1 MLIVNIDYKME
12 SSLTQEQMLGGE
24 VDSGCLELCGSLLH
38 PWTWILGWL
47 IFLLVFVP
55 FSSIEI
61 GILVAPYFVF
71 VVHQSFKTLI
81 PHSQVGFI
89 PCNVSNIMEP
99 YTFTV
104 VNGLA
109 GRCVLHSYKF
119 HGN

>member
-1 MLIVNIDYKME
+1 MLIVKMDYKRE
-12 SSLTQEQMLGGE
+12 ISLAQEQMLGGE
-24 VDSGCLELCGSLLH
+24 VDSGCLELCRSLLH
-38 PWTWILGWL
+38 PWTWILGSL
-47 IFLLVFVP
+47 IFLLVFEP

-61 GILVAPYFVF
+61 GILSCSFFVF
-71 VVHQSFKTLI
+71 VVHQYFKTLI

>member
-1 MLIVNIDYKME
+1 ME
-12 SSLTQEQMLGGE
+12 SSLAQEQMLAGE
-24 VDSGCLELCGSLLH
+24 VDSSCLELCGSLLH
-38 PWTWILGWL
+38 PWTWILGSL

-81 PHSQVGFI
+81 PQVGFI

-109 GRCVLHSYKF
+109 GVCVLYSYKC